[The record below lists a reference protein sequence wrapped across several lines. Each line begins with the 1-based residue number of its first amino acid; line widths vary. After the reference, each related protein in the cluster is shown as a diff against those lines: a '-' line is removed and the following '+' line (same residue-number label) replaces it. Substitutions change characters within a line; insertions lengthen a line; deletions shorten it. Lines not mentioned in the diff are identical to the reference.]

1 VQILQLRFEV
11 FPVGPPRHAID
22 PRRCVTLQC
31 DVALSEQI
39 DGDVMQQRGEP
50 HCLALS
56 RRLAHGC
63 QPVRRGSPARCPDR
77 GRLTAVL
84 LGRGPSLHN
93 LRRGQ
98 TLFVQSLRGYY
109 DLVRLLIPVHAHR
122 SAVACMSRSGM
133 PCRTRMRPPRFQ
145 RKNVS
150 TCMGSSTARGSSS
163 ASHLRGEDVA
173 FPETEL
179 GRHLEIGPVSQLNTQ
194 PVITPVNASRLASR
208 PETRASLRAGA
219 IGYILPREGLAP
231 PILSPACLAH
241 SIQGDR

>member
-1 VQILQLRFEV
+1 MGHGIEKAPDIRIEHPVHASPQNPGMESIQRIVLATPRPEPIGEADEVLLVDRLQHPHDGLLDDLVLQAPDAQGPLRAVGLRDVCPSGRPGAVASLVYPLVQILQLRFEI

-84 LGRGPSLHN
+84 LGRGPSLHD

-109 DLVRLLIPVHAHR
+109 DLVQLLIPVHAHR

-133 PCRTRMRPPRFQ
+133 PA
-145 RKNVS
+145 
-150 TCMGSSTARGSSS
+150 GRG
-163 ASHLRGEDVA
+163 
-173 FPETEL
+173 
-179 GRHLEIGPVSQLNTQ
+179 
-194 PVITPVNASRLASR
+194 
-208 PETRASLRAGA
+208 
-219 IGYILPREGLAP
+219 
-231 PILSPACLAH
+231 
-241 SIQGDR
+241 